1 MPAAGEAFDILDWGT
16 RSGKFSSLSLPS
28 LPSGLVWST
37 LGLYSSGELIVASST
52 LLPGDFNRDGHVD
65 ARDIGPMMQALTNL
79 STYQSSHGNI
89 STAQVNLIGD
99 LNGDGKFNNADLQA
113 LLNALESGGGSTDPV
128 PEPSSLLLLAFG
140 SFALAVRRRIEKNA
154 RR

>member
-1 MPAAGEAFDILDWGT
+1 M
-16 RSGKFSSLSLPS
+16 
-28 LPSGLVWST
+28 

-65 ARDIGPMMQALTNL
+65 ARDIGPMMQALPNL

-89 STAQVNLIGD
+89 STAQVDLI
-99 LNGDGKFNNADLQA
+99 GDGKFNNADLQA

-128 PEPSSLLLLAFG
+128 LEPASIVLLSLV
-140 SFALAVRRRIEKNA
+140 ALAITLRWRTR
-154 RR
+154 